1 MWIISLKGI
10 LSKERISVS
19 LNIFGNFAILF
30 SSLMPRITGKFSLI
44 SEYFSKDSHVF
55 LQDLFTFPLQD
66 FFEFILFFFLQL
78 RIFISE
84 RGANQILC
92 MLKYTFL
99 HNVAQSKKYYRQNEK
114 F

>member
-1 MWIISLKGI
+1 
-10 LSKERISVS
+10 
-19 LNIFGNFAILF
+19 
-30 SSLMPRITGKFSLI
+30 MPIITGKLPLI

-78 RIFISE
+78 RIFTSE
-84 RGANQILC
+84 RGASIVL
-92 MLKYTFL
+92 LEYTFL
-99 HNVAQSKKYYRQNEK
+99 CNVAQSKKYYRQNEK